1 MKNLKT
7 LKQRILGFKQK
18 SPRPPRSQRNG
29 KNNSKQPFS
38 FKTFYT
44 QFLPWFDVFALLNWG
59 LLMVKYRLTGQL
71 QLLIHPNYFALV
83 FGSGILLILL
93 SGVRMWQLLK
103 QLRRGSRKEPDVRH
117 ITLFP
122 PGVAT
127 GLLAITA
134 IAGLLISPKILAS
147 DTALQ
152 RGITE
157 SLPFT
162 RTQVQSFATQIR
174 PEERSLMDW
183 IRTLNAY
190 PEPDAYTDLPANV
203 TGFVVHLDDLPDN
216 YLLISRFV
224 ITCCAVDA
232 YPVGL
237 PVKLPS
243 TREQFPPDSWL
254 EIQGIMETEELNGER
269 RLVINATNAKEI
281 PTPANPYEFNS
292 N

>member
-1 MKNLKT
+1 MTMKQLENLKQFIFG
-7 LKQRILGFKQK
+7 LKQKRSNL
-18 SPRPPRSQRNG
+18 SRPQRNG
-29 KNNSKQPFS
+29 KGVFN

-44 QFLPWFDVFALLNWG
+44 QLLPWLDVFALLNWG
-59 LLMVKYRLTGQL
+59 LLMVKYRLSGQL
-71 QLLIHPNYFALV
+71 QLLIHPNYFTLV
-83 FGSGILLILL
+83 FVAGLVLIVL
-93 SGVRMWQLLK
+93 SVIRTWQLLK
-103 QLRRGSRKEPDVRH
+103 KLRRGGTKEPEVRH
-117 ITLFP
+117 ITVFP

-127 GLLAITA
+127 FLLAIAA
-134 IAGLLISPKILAS
+134 IAGLLIPPKILAS

-157 SLPFT
+157 SLPYT
-162 RTQVQSFATQIR
+162 RTQVQSFAARIK
-174 PEERSLMDW
+174 PEDRSLMDW

-190 PEPDAYTDLPANV
+190 PEPDAYTDLPAKV
-203 TGFVVHLDDLPDN
+203 TGFVVHLDSLPEN

-254 EIQGIMETEELNGER
+254 EIQGTMTTEELNGER
-269 RLVINATNAKEI
+269 RLVIQAIEANKI
-281 PTPANPYEFNS
+281 PTPANPYAF
-292 N
+292 

>member
-1 MKNLKT
+1 MPT
-7 LKQRILGFKQK
+7 P
-18 SPRPPRSQRNG
+18 PRPQRNG
-29 KNNSKQPFS
+29 KSPFN

-44 QFLPWFDVFALLNWG
+44 QLLPWLDVFALLNWG

-71 QLLIHPNYFALV
+71 QLLIHPNYFTLV
-83 FGSGILLILL
+83 FISGIVLIAL
-93 SGVRMWQLLK
+93 SVIRTWQLLG
-103 QLRRGSRKEPDVRH
+103 QLRYGGRKEPEVRH
-117 ITLFP
+117 ITIFP

-127 GLLAITA
+127 GLLAIAA
-134 IAGLLISPKILAS
+134 IAGLLVTPKVLAS

-162 RTQVQSFATQIR
+162 RTQVQSFAARIK
-174 PEERSLMDW
+174 PEDRSLMDW

-203 TGFVVHLDDLPDN
+203 TGFVVHLDGLPEN

-254 EIQGIMETEELNGER
+254 EIQGIMATEELNGER
-269 RLVINATNAKEI
+269 RLVINAINANKI
-281 PTPANPYEFNS
+281 PTPANPYEF
-292 N
+292 

>member
-1 MKNLKT
+1 MQNFKKLKNRLSNRTGKT
-7 LKQRILGFKQK
+7 PS
-18 SPRPPRSQRNG
+18 SPRPPKNG
-29 KNNSKQPFS
+29 KNSFN

-44 QFLPWFDVFALLNWG
+44 QLLPWFDVFALLNWG

-83 FGSGILLILL
+83 LISGILLIAL
-93 SGVRMWQLLK
+93 SLVRTWQLIK
-103 QLRRGSRKEPDVRH
+103 QLRRGGKKESDVRH

-127 GLLAITA
+127 GLLAIAA
-134 IAGLLISPKILAS
+134 IAGLIIPPKILAS

-162 RTQVQSFATQIR
+162 RTQVQSFAATIR
-174 PEERSLMDW
+174 PEDRSLMDW

-190 PEPDAYTDLPANV
+190 PEPDAYTDLPVNV
-203 TGFVVHLDDLPDN
+203 TGFVVHLDGLPDN

-237 PVKLPS
+237 PVQLPS
-243 TREQFPPDSWL
+243 TRDQFPPDSWL
-254 EIQGIMETEELNGER
+254 EIQGIMATEELNGER
-269 RLVINATNAKEI
+269 RLVINTVDVKQIE
-281 PTPANPYEFNS
+281 TPRDPYEF
-292 N
+292 